1 MSHEWIA
8 WAKEEI
14 IALSKIVQEKNAEI
28 ERLKAK
34 MVELEKFGADTI
46 VQATCA
52 EERGAREMA
61 AICEEVCRVD
71 VRNYISAE
79 RLMQLWREGK
89 K

>member
-14 IALSKIVQEKNAEI
+14 IALSKTEQEKDAEM
-28 ERLKAK
+28 ERRKAK
-34 MVELEKFGADTI
+34 VGEVEESGADTT